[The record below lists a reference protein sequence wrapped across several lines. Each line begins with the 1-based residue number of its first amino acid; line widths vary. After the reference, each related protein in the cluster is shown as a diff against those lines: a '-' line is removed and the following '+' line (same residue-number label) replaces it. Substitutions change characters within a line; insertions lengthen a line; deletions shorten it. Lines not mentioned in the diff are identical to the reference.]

1 MRSLASQV
9 SAHISF
15 VRIVVYKYIQ
25 LHRVRWSSAFHQNG
39 ARARCQKQPPPK
51 YTVYTKHVS
60 LEAGDS
66 DAASSDTESASSSSG
81 DEGSKQGQQ
90 KAEPPGF
97 FILQH
102 RNAQDNIR
110 VLSEQKLKVAVRMNV
125 LCGSSLAADGGEQ
138 EAARRERVAHSQPQ
152 SRQQHEQDAGQ
163 YSQGGAAEAGASS
176 TLGVPVSLWQLEDKE
191 QLLESLNIA
200 IQETSQQT
208 PGGEAKTQ
216 GLRHMVEQIK
226 QLSEEKRCAPC
237 SSAHTAMLT
246 LLACTWR
253 RPRATTA

>member
-1 MRSLASQV
+1 M
-9 SAHISF
+9 SAHICF
-15 VRIVVYKYIQ
+15 VRIVAYKHIE

-51 YTVYTKHVS
+51 YTVYAKHVS

-110 VLSEQKLKVAVRMNV
+110 VLSEQKLKVAVRMNPSV
-125 LCGSSLAADGGEQ
+125 AHPWQLTEENKKLRAENESLTVSLNRANNMSKTQVNILKVAQQKQVCPPPSGSLSHPASSKTRSSCWSRSTLRSRRRASRPP
-138 EAARRERVAHSQPQ
+138 AARP
-152 SRQQHEQDAGQ
+152 
-163 YSQGGAAEAGASS
+163 
-176 TLGVPVSLWQLEDKE
+176 
-191 QLLESLNIA
+191 
-200 IQETSQQT
+200 
-208 PGGEAKTQ
+208 
-216 GLRHMVEQIK
+216 
-226 QLSEEKRCAPC
+226 
-237 SSAHTAMLT
+237 
-246 LLACTWR
+246 
-253 RPRATTA
+253 RPRGCATWLSRSSNSLRRSGAHLARCCTRQCSPS